1 MELRLTLAVDT
12 YGTLT
17 SARRRSE
24 HFTPKV
30 SVQPYSKPVSESCF
44 TEEGTDGQRSIH
56 LLTVTELGSS

>member
-1 MELRLTLAVDT
+1 MELWLTLAVDT

-17 SARRRSE
+17 SARRRSKRC
-24 HFTPKV
+24 TRMV
-30 SVQPYSKPVSESCF
+30 SVQPYSKPMSESCF